1 MKARV
6 RIDVKWQNIEGL
18 LLALTPFFRNY
29 RIPVINI
36 NLATSFF
43 LVMIFVDFFN
53 YICLKRRDASDIS
66 KSVVLPVFI
75 CMTVYLLLE
84 YYLIDVL
91 KIGNYATAG
100 NFLALVLYLFEIW
113 GLLFVFSNSLLRKM
127 FKKHIIRIT
136 LVMCF
141 VIFIQYFLYYLFDI
155 TLTRSFFV
163 PFSGWYEPSVTE
175 YLNNS
180 SMVIDG
186 LFRPSAFFL
195 EPSHFA
201 AYSMLAL
208 GILIF
213 DNEEKIDRKAVFI
226 TVSILLTTSGLGM
239 AASLL
244 LWAMKGFRMLGS
256 KNRKKMLNAMVF
268 FFAALIASVVL
279 YFTVDI
285 FQNAVNRVLI
295 NDDQNAI
302 TGRLWTS
309 TFLNQLSGV
318 DKCWGVG
325 FRNRPISEYTGSAYY
340 MTGSVEMLYCQGI
353 IGTVILGVTILVAT
367 YRMWK
372 KKEILNFSIIVIFI
386 IWFIMGNILT
396 PYYLVK
402 YLPFTY
408 PEDES
413 TVAEKGKRIRCQYG
427 FQNSAVL
434 GRNCKDA

>member
-1 MKARV
+1 MKV
-6 RIDVKWQNIEGL
+6 RINVKWQNIEGL

-29 RIPVINI
+29 RIPAINI
-36 NLATSFF
+36 NLATFFF
-43 LVMIFVDFFN
+43 LGMIFVDFFN
-53 YICLKRRDASDIS
+53 YICLRRKEASDFS

-84 YYLIDVL
+84 YYLIDVK
-91 KIGNYATAG
+91 KIGNYTTAG
-100 NFLALVLYLFEIW
+100 NFSALILYLFEIW
-113 GLLFVFSNSLLRKM
+113 GLLFVFSNGLLRKM

-141 VIFIQYFLYYLFDI
+141 VIFIQYVLYYLFGI
-155 TLTRSFFV
+155 ALTRSFFV
-163 PFSGWYEPSVTE
+163 PFSSWHEPSVTE
-175 YLNNS
+175 SLSNS
-180 SMVIDG
+180 SMVMNG

-201 AYSMLAL
+201 AYSVLAL

-213 DNEEKIDRKAVFI
+213 NDEEKIDRKAVFI

-244 LWAMKGFRMLGS
+244 LWGVKGFRMLGS
-256 KNRKKMLNAMVF
+256 KSRRRMLNTMVF
-268 FFAALIASVVL
+268 FFVALIALVIL
-279 YFTVDI
+279 YFTVDVI
-285 FQNAVNRVLI
+285 QSAVNRVLI

-302 TGRLWTS
+302 TGRLWTAR
-309 TFLNQLSGV
+309 FLDQLSGV

-325 FRNRPISEYTGSAYY
+325 FRNRPISDYSGSAYY

-353 IGTVILGVTILVAT
+353 IGTVILAITMMVAA

-372 KKEILNFSIIVIFI
+372 EKEILNFSIIVIFI
-386 IWFIMGNILT
+386 VWFIMGNIIT

-413 TVAEKGKRIRCQYG
+413 TVAEKRKQIRGQYG
-427 FQNSAVL
+427 FQKNT
-434 GRNCKDA
+434 G